1 MRSKYPRLYRQKE
14 KRKSLWLTLFLFLL
28 RIWDADNL
36 MECLF
41 LLQVAVE

>member
-1 MRSKYPRLYRQKE
+1 MRSKFLVFYWQKE

-28 RIWDADNL
+28 RIWYADNL
-36 MECLF
+36 MKCLF